1 MREPDI
7 PPGCAP
13 ARWSFLGLLLLAA
26 AQGYGQDRDVK
37 TIDPGRP
44 DQTTGTSVVQKHLVQ
59 LEGGLRY
66 QKGRSSRTY
75 NYPTLTVRYGLLD
88 RVELRVGTGLEASV
102 PTSSRQPQ
110 WGIGAPEVGTR
121 VYLWD
126 EKGVLPQAAFTATAT
141 LPVGQKK
148 ELRPTSPEARLRLGL
163 SNSLTDDLTL
173 TYTYGYGWVQ
183 NDTEQKYAIKLAAR
197 LSKRFSLYGEAFGT
211 TETRSRPDN
220 ETDMGLLW
228 LVRSNLQ
235 LDIAA
240 GTGLSSAAPSF
251 FITTGA
257 SIRLPY

>member
-1 MREPDI
+1 MRKLDAL
-7 PPGCAP
+7 GC
-13 ARWSFLGLLLLAA
+13 RGFLLLSTVCCLLLALP
-26 AQGYGQDRDVK
+26 GYGQKREDIDS
-37 TIDPGRP
+37 IDPGRP
-44 DQTTGTSVVQKHLVQ
+44 DQTNGTSVVQKHFVQ

-66 QKGRSSRTY
+66 QEGRSSRTY

-88 RVELRVGTGLEASV
+88 RVELRLGTGFEASV
-102 PTSSRQPQ
+102 PSSSRQRQ
-110 WGIGAPEVGTR
+110 RGVGAPEVGTR

-141 LPVGQKK
+141 LPVGKK
-148 ELRPTSPEARLRLGL
+148 ELRPTSPEARMRLGL

-183 NDTEQKYAIKLAAR
+183 NATEQKYAVKLAAR
-197 LSKRFSLYGEAFGT
+197 LSKQFSVYGEAFGT

-220 ETDMGLLW
+220 EVDMGLLW
-228 LVRSNLQ
+228 LVRPNLQ
-235 LDIAA
+235 LDIAGGA
-240 GTGLSSAAPSF
+240 GISSAAPAY